1 VHLGLVALVVSGM
14 WVRGTH
20 NLAQQRSIMGEYSNV
35 ALEQL
40 LQWVEAETPRDA
52 VFAGPMPLMANLM
65 LSTRRPIVNHP
76 HYEDAGLR
84 YVKSRIFISE
94 TTTSILI
101 PDSKFLG
108 EV

>member
-1 VHLGLVALVVSGM
+1 MGLVALVVSGM

-20 NLAQQRSIMGEYSNV
+20 NLSQQRAIMGEYSNV

-84 YVKSRIFISE
+84 YNLLSIIFVLV
-94 TTTSILI
+94 TFRMVFT
-101 PDSKFLG
+101 PDLVFAG
-108 EV
+108 RC